1 MSRTANSPL
10 QQQISSLKRAA
21 ILKAAQTVFT
31 EKGFHRATIKEIA
44 AKADVA
50 DGTVYN
56 HFKDKNALILA
67 LLAKF
72 TESAPTPSADTSQAN
87 TAPHSIAAPD
97 LETLIASSTRA
108 HFAML
113 TVDNLS
119 LFQAVLPEVLSNAE
133 LRSAYLEQIVLPTTR
148 AGDTLIESLSS
159 SSGISAA
166 QLKLHFQ
173 LEAALFMGLVVL
185 RIIGDPDL
193 ERVWEALPTAITEL
207 MLASLKAQVTS

>member
-1 MSRTANSPL
+1 MPRTANSPL

-21 ILKAAQTVFT
+21 ILKAAQAVFT
-31 EKGFHRATIKEIA
+31 EKGFHRATIKDIA
-44 AKADVA
+44 STAGVA

-56 HFKDKNALILA
+56 HFTDKNALILE
-67 LLAKF
+67 LMGKF
-72 TESAPTPSADTSQAN
+72 TESPAAPSITP
-87 TAPHSIAAPD
+87 PD
-97 LETLIASSTRA
+97 LETLIASSTQA

-113 TVDNLS
+113 TPDNLS

-148 AGDTLIESLSS
+148 AGEGMIVALAQ
-159 SSGISAA
+159 SSGLDPAT
-166 QLKLHFQ
+166 LKLHFQ

-193 ERVWEALPTAITEL
+193 ERVWPTLPTAITEL
-207 MLASLKAQVTS
+207 MLASLKAQINP